1 MQLYHGK
8 VVMKD
13 HSSNDGMMMNDDE
26 EPNNLCWKE
35 KSWAWSRTRGRGGW
49 KAISFH
55 GVPAVLISERKKKNA
70 VLISGSNQVF
80 IVVFLISASNKV
92 LYRRLHDVRD
102 AASTP
107 GLMSF
112 DPASVDVVA
121 RNFCPLR
128 RCPTSFLGETTMLYP
143 NKWEKC
149 NWRNEGIT
157 IVKQELEVQLE
168 RWDGGN
174 ASGEETK
181 QIMWFDQGKH
191 CGGLWCQRCSLL

>member
-1 MQLYHGK
+1 MLEWEQQS
-8 VVMKD
+8 V
-13 HSSNDGMMMNDDE
+13 
-26 EPNNLCWKE
+26 EPNKRMRRMEGYQLPQRPCIPEYW
-35 KSWAWSRTRGRGGW
+35 
-49 KAISFH
+49 
-55 GVPAVLISERKKKNA
+55 KKKQTA
-70 VLISGSNQVF
+70 VLISGSNQVL

-102 AASTP
+102 ASSTP

-121 RNFCPLR
+121 HNFCPLR
-128 RCPTSFLGETTMLYP
+128 RCRASFLGATMMLYP
-143 NKWEKC
+143 NKQEKC

-157 IVKQELEVQLE
+157 IVKQELENQPE

-181 QIMWFDQGKH
+181 
-191 CGGLWCQRCSLL
+191 

>member
-1 MQLYHGK
+1 MLEREELS
-8 VVMKD
+8 V
-13 HSSNDGMMMNDDE
+13 
-26 EPNNLCWKE
+26 EPNK
-35 KSWAWSRTRGRGGW
+35 RTRRMEGYQLPRCPCSPEFW
-49 KAISFH
+49 
-55 GVPAVLISERKKKNA
+55 KKKKTA
-70 VLISGSNQVF
+70 VLISGSNQVL

-102 AASTP
+102 EASTP

-112 DPASVDVVA
+112 DLVSVDVVA

-128 RCPTSFLGETTMLYP
+128 RCPASFLGATTMLYP
-143 NKWEKC
+143 NKQEKC

-181 QIMWFDQGKH
+181 QIMWFTCGKH
-191 CGGLWCQRCSLL
+191 CEGLWCQGCSLL